1 MDNEFEQITCDIIA
15 DPLFQET
22 RSLVPHGGENSVYDH
37 SVATA
42 RTAYSLARRFGLSAE
57 RVRSLRGQLC
67 FTTSSAMTGTAT
79 GLKTLTRQYSGWQRF
94 RHMHAFIHGD
104 IAAARAQER
113 FGLTERQRAAI
124 ASHMFP
130 LAFSMP
136 RSSEASIITL
146 ADKIVASREMTM
158 AVGYYTVN
166 FAGSFFR
173 RASDVSGG
181 LFVRPPFVL
190 TFGGQHETA

>member
-1 MDNEFEQITCDIIA
+1 MDSEFEQITCDILA

-22 RSLVPHGGENSVYDH
+22 RSFLHHGGENSVYDH

-42 RTAYSLARRFGLSAE
+42 RVAFSLAQRFGLSE
-57 RVRSLRGQLC
+57 EGIRSVTRAALLHDFFGYDWHSDWFKGYLRQ
-67 FTTSSAMTGTAT
+67 F
-79 GLKTLTRQYSGWQRF
+79 SGWQRL

-130 LAFSMP
+130 LAFPCPAPARHGSL
-136 RSSEASIITL
+136 RSRTKLWLPVKSLRQWVITRH
-146 ADKIVASREMTM
+146 IFSGR
-158 AVGYYTVN
+158 
-166 FAGSFFR
+166 FFR
-173 RASDVSGG
+173 SCSDLSGRSRA
-181 LFVRPPFVL
+181 
-190 TFGGQHETA
+190 